1 MKINSKEQMD
11 KIIKANPNFEWDNW
25 TVVIYTENDGYYNK
39 NGIFKDGKWKT
50 QYRYDMVD
58 YGVWQIPDRFLA
70 HVQV

>member
-1 MKINSKEQMD
+1 MKINTKEQMD

-50 QYRYDMVD
+50 QHRYDMVD
-58 YGVWQIPDRFLA
+58 YGVWQIPDRFLT